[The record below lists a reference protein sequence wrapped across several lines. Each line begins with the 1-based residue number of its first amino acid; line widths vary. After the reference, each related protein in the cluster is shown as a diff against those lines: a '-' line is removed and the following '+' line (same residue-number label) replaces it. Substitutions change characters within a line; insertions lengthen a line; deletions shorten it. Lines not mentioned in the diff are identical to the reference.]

1 MSKLLPIP
9 LFTQENLPEEF
20 IPYAKYNQQA
30 EDFEQIK
37 NFAFNDV
44 PFEYTEY
51 GNSLRFKEITKG
63 IFVFISTLDK
73 YALYKDGRWQLDEDQ
88 AIYRAW
94 DWLLQ
99 TLKDEVD
106 FYNMLLKQLK
116 KFDEEEFSIKPLE
129 KRLLVRIKEVTA
141 HYKTCQRK
149 ATIKASLELFST
161 RKGVTVPLSTFD
173 SKPYFVGAKNGIID
187 LRTGDFITNKP
198 EYLMMK
204 SLAVS
209 YDPEKN
215 CPKFK
220 QFIAEVMLSNL
231 DVIAFMKR
239 LAGQMILGITN
250 KDKFVIL
257 IGEGLNGKSVF
268 IDILISLL
276 GDYAEQTDADVFTE
290 KRSNKDYFK
299 AELVGKRLVAMNES
313 NRGDKLDSSMVKS
326 CVRSGKI
333 VARSPHMKPITYQPM
348 FTPVLSTNNLPYIEQ
363 DKAVWERLLIIPFDY
378 VVPKDKRDSEL
389 KENLIKE
396 EAQGILNWMIEGAQ
410 DFLVQGLN
418 IPDVIVQKQAEY
430 RLKSDR
436 VSQFLSDSCGE
447 PISIKESLPLR
458 AKFNQILSGYKIWCN
473 LNNYLPLGS
482 GALKDELKKK
492 GLKVGK
498 DSDGDFSVS
507 QVAIIDFGDTISLKL
522 HENTVTQVM

>member
-1 MSKLLPIP
+1 MTEQIVGVVNTALEPNQDNDVENYDYEMTKSVTYQEPKFDYTESGDAELMVDTVGDKVAWIDELGIFAIHNERWKLDKDGAIVRFSKLL
-9 LFTQENLPEEF
+9 LQRRKQELA
-20 IPYAKYNQQA
+20 YYHR
-30 EDFEQIK
+30 
-37 NFAFNDV
+37 V
-44 PFEYTEY
+44 
-51 GNSLRFKEITKG
+51 
-63 IFVFISTLDK
+63 
-73 YALYKDGRWQLDEDQ
+73 
-88 AIYRAW
+88 
-94 DWLLQ
+94 
-99 TLKDEVD
+99 
-106 FYNMLLKQLK
+106 
-116 KFDEEEFSIKPLE
+116 E
-129 KRLLVRIKEVTA
+129 KRLDSLGSEYNTEKLKKALNQRIKQIVSHCT
-141 HYKTCQRK
+141 KMQS
-149 ATIKASLELFST
+149 KASIFAIRDLFKNE
-161 RKGVTVPLSTFD
+161 KGITLSLASFD
-173 SKPYFVGAKNGIID
+173 SKPHFVGAKNGIID
-187 LRTGDFITNKP
+187 LRTNDFIINKP

-209 YDPEKN
+209 YDPEKD

-220 QFIAEVMLSNL
+220 KFIAEVMLGDP

-257 IGEGLNGKSVF
+257 IGDGLNGKSVF

-313 NRGDKLDSSMVKS
+313 SRGDKLDSSMVKS
-326 CVRSGKI
+326 CVRSGKV

-363 DKAVWERLLIIPFDY
+363 DPAVWERLLIIPFDY
-378 VVPKDKRDSEL
+378 VVPKGKRDSKL
-389 KENLIKE
+389 KENLLKE

-410 DFLVQGLN
+410 DFLEQGLN
-418 IPDVIVQKQAEY
+418 IPDVIAQKQAKY

-436 VSQFLSDSCGE
+436 ISQFLSDCCVESVTV
-447 PISIKESLPLR
+447 KESLSLR
-458 AKFNQILSGYKIWCN
+458 ASFNQILTGYKIWCN
-473 LNNYLPLGS
+473 LNNYIPLGS

-498 DSDGDFSVS
+498 NAEGRYMVSHIEIMDFC
-507 QVAIIDFGDTISLKL
+507 DTISLKL
-522 HENTVTQVM
+522 HDKTVS

>member
-1 MSKLLPIP
+1 MTEQVTVTGAVNTALDLNQDNDVENYDYEMTKSAIYQEPMFDCTESGDAELMVDTVGDKVAWIDELGIFAIHNERWELDKDGAIVRFSKLL
-9 LFTQENLPEEF
+9 LQRRKEELAYYSRVEKRLNNLGSE
-20 IPYAKYNQQA
+20 YN
-30 EDFEQIK
+30 
-37 NFAFNDV
+37 
-44 PFEYTEY
+44 TE
-51 GNSLRFKEITKG
+51 
-63 IFVFISTLDK
+63 
-73 YALYKDGRWQLDEDQ
+73 
-88 AIYRAW
+88 
-94 DWLLQ
+94 
-99 TLKDEVD
+99 
-106 FYNMLLKQLK
+106 QLK
-116 KFDEEEFSIKPLE
+116 KVLSL
-129 KRLLVRIKEVTA
+129 RIKQLVSHCT
-141 HYKTCQRK
+141 KMQS
-149 ATIKASLELFST
+149 KASRFAIRDLFKT
-161 RKGVTVPLSTFD
+161 EKGITLSLASFD
-173 SKPYFVGAKNGIID
+173 SKAHYVGAKNGIID
-187 LRTGDFITNKP
+187 LRTRDFITNKP

-209 YDPEKN
+209 YDPEKD

-220 QFIAEVMLSNL
+220 KFIAEVMLGNP

-257 IGEGLNGKSVF
+257 IGDGLNGKSVF
-268 IDILISLL
+268 IDVLVNLL

-299 AELVGKRLVAMNES
+299 AELVSKRLVAMNES
-313 NRGDKLDSSMVKS
+313 SRGDKLDSSMVKS

-363 DKAVWERLLIIPFDY
+363 DPAVWERLLIIPFDY
-378 VVPKDKRDSEL
+378 VVPKDKRDGKL

-410 DFLVQGLN
+410 DFLEQGLH

-436 VSQFLSDSCGE
+436 VAQFLSDCCSE
-447 PISIKESLPLR
+447 SVSIKESLPLR
-458 AKFNQILSGYKIWCN
+458 SKFNQILSGYKIWCN

-498 DSDGDFSVS
+498 DGDGDFSVS

-522 HENTVTQVM
+522 HDNTVTQVMDM